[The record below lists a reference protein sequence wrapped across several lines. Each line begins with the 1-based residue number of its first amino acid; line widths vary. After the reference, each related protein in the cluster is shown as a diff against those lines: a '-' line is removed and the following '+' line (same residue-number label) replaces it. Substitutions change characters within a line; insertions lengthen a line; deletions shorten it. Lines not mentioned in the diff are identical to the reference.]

1 MIDVEKIYL
10 PRQKGGR
17 GLINIKM
24 CVKLKEN
31 NPAFYVKNQH
41 SHLYAIEVIL
51 IAVGGKVG
59 TYRSGGL

>member
-1 MIDVEKIYL
+1 MNRALYPMIDVEKIYL

-24 CVKLKEN
+24 CVKLEEN

-41 SHLYAIEVIL
+41 SYLYAIEV
-51 IAVGGKVG
+51 
-59 TYRSGGL
+59 S